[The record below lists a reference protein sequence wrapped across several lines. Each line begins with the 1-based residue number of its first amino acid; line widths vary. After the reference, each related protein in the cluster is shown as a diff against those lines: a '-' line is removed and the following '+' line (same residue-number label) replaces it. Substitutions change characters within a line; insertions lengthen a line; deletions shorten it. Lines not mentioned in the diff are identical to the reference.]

1 MILSRTLSRGR
12 FPPVAEDEATD
23 RDEAQEAPF
32 DGADDAGVCGAELAV
47 QALRFG
53 GPRLE
58 RPPLE
63 GNREEEC
70 FVVLNTD
77 VLHQG
82 VEPRNEGPPL
92 TSSKSLGGCP
102 AGKGPNIRFRKL
114 SSLM

>member
-1 MILSRTLSRGR
+1 M
-12 FPPVAEDEATD
+12 AEDEATD

-32 DGADDAGVCGAELAV
+32 DGTDDAGVCGAELAV

-77 VLHQG
+77 VLHQRG
-82 VEPRNEGPPL
+82 AKKPRNEGPPL

-102 AGKGPNIRFRKL
+102 AGKGTNIRFRKL